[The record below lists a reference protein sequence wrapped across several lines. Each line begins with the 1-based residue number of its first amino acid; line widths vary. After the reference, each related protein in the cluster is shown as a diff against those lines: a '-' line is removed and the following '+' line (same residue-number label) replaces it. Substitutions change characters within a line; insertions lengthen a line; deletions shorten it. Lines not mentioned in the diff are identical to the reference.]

1 MTDDFSVELQ
11 VTLQQGSLDNVKNQI
26 KNIQTQ
32 PIKLQIDTAEAQN
45 KVNNIKKSLTSIH
58 TKPIQLQMNTTRVQ
72 NQLDNIR
79 QQIQALGNITINLG
93 GGNNNNG
100 INNQFSAM
108 QRAYRELY
116 NLSKQI
122 SSMEL
127 KVGKLNMSG
136 LNANNIAQYTA
147 QLNALR
153 TTYQT
158 LMTSLSNPNVNLN
171 SFFTQIDQSKTQ
183 IAGLSAVVDNA
194 RRSMATEIKL
204 NINNGSLG
212 SQIDTIEQKYNKLG
226 TTNQLVVDRITQLR
240 TLLSNIDASD
250 NIESVTNDYQTY
262 KQVLTDVT
270 NQINILQQ
278 QQTASIANAKLA
290 NAKTAFSS
298 EIDVWLRNNSA
309 AAKTFGSQ
317 IQTIKSQIQSADSV
331 SLGNLKAQFREVTQ
345 QARLAGEAGLS
356 FADRLKAQMS
366 KLGIYFS
373 ATMIIMQTVRAIKTG
388 INTVVELD
396 TSLLDLKKTS
406 KATNA
411 ELTNFY
417 YEANEQ
423 AKQLGVTTKEI
434 IQSTSDWSRLGF
446 NLNDSKTMAQVSS
459 IFKTISPGMDIDSA
473 TSGLVS
479 TMKAY
484 NIAASD
490 ALDGIASKIN
500 AIGNSQALSNNDIVE
515 FLTRSASAM
524 ASANN
529 TLEETIAL
537 GTAATEVT
545 RDAANV
551 GQMLK
556 TSSMR
561 LRGYDEETQTY
572 SEDVAVLT
580 GKIADLTKTA
590 KNPSGISLFTD
601 ETRQTYKSTYQI
613 IKDISEIYDDLTDKQ
628 QAQLLEAIG
637 GKRGGN
643 VVAAMI
649 TNFQAAE
656 NSMVTMASS
665 AGSAMKEMGIVE
677 ETLEYKLNALK
688 QTGVGIF
695 QNLFDRGDLGNAI
708 ELLTEVLS
716 IIDKITESIG
726 LLGTTITTI
735 GVISFVTN
743 FD

>member
-1 MTDDFSVELQ
+1 MADNFSVELQ
-11 VTLQQGSLDNVKNQI
+11 VELQQGSLDNVRNQI

-32 PIKLQIDTAEAQN
+32 
-45 KVNNIKKSLTSIH
+45 
-58 TKPIQLQMNTTRVQ
+58 PIQLQMNTTRVQ

-79 QQIQALGNITINLG
+79 RQIQALGNITINLG
-93 GGNNNNG
+93 GGNNGNG
-100 INNQFSAM
+100 INNQFSAT

-116 NLSKQI
+116 NMSKQI

-136 LNANNIAQYTA
+136 LNANSIAQYTA
-147 QLNALR
+147 QLNTLR

-212 SQIDTIEQKYNKLG
+212 SQIDTIEQKYNKLN
-226 TTNQLVVDRITQLR
+226 TTNQTVINRITQLR
-240 TLLSNIDASD
+240 TLLSNMDASD

-262 KQVLTDVT
+262 KQVLIDVT
-270 NQINILQQ
+270 NQVNTLQQ

-290 NAKTAFSS
+290 NAKIAFSS
-298 EIDVWLRNNSA
+298 EIDVWLKNNSA

-317 IQTIKSQIQSADSV
+317 IQSIKAQIQSADNV
-331 SLGNLKAQFREVTQ
+331 SLSNLKAQFREVTQ
-345 QARLAGEAGLS
+345 QARLAGETGLS

-388 INTVVELD
+388 ISTVVELD

-406 KATNA
+406 KATNV

-434 IQSTSDWSRLGF
+434 IQSTADWSRLGF

-556 TSSMR
+556 TTSMR

-628 QAQLLEAIG
+628 QAKLLEVIG

-643 VVAAMI
+643 VIAAMI

-656 NSMVTMASS
+656 NSMTTMASS
-665 AGSAMKEMGIVE
+665 AGSAMKEMSVVE
-677 ETLEYKLNALK
+677 ETLEYKLNVLK

-708 ELLTEVLS
+708 ELLTKVLS

-726 LLGTTITTI
+726 LLGTTIATI
-735 GVISFVTN
+735 GIVSFVTN

>member
-1 MTDDFSVELQ
+1 MADNFSVELQ
-11 VTLQQGSLDNVKNQI
+11 VELQQGSLDNVRNQI

-32 PIKLQIDTAEAQN
+32 
-45 KVNNIKKSLTSIH
+45 
-58 TKPIQLQMNTTRVQ
+58 PIQLQMNTTRVQ

-79 QQIQALGNITINLG
+79 RQIQALGNITINLG
-93 GGNNNNG
+93 GGNNGNG
-100 INNQFSAM
+100 INNQFSAT

-116 NLSKQI
+116 NMSKQI

-136 LNANNIAQYTA
+136 LNANSIAQYTA
-147 QLNALR
+147 QLNTLR

-212 SQIDTIEQKYNKLG
+212 SQIDTIEQKYNKLN
-226 TTNQLVVDRITQLR
+226 TTNQTVINRITQLR
-240 TLLSNIDASD
+240 TLLSNMDASD

-262 KQVLTDVT
+262 KQVLIDVT
-270 NQINILQQ
+270 NQVNTLQQ

-290 NAKTAFSS
+290 NAKIAFSS
-298 EIDVWLRNNSA
+298 EIDVWLKNNSA

-317 IQTIKSQIQSADSV
+317 IQSIKAQIQSADNV
-331 SLGNLKAQFREVTQ
+331 SLSNLKAQFREVTQ
-345 QARLAGEAGLS
+345 QARLAGETGLS

-388 INTVVELD
+388 ISTVVELD

-406 KATNA
+406 KATNV

-434 IQSTSDWSRLGF
+434 IQSTADWSRLGF

-556 TSSMR
+556 TTSMR

-628 QAQLLEAIG
+628 QAKLLEVIG

-643 VVAAMI
+643 IIAAMI

-656 NSMVTMASS
+656 NSMTTMASS
-665 AGSAMKEMGIVE
+665 AGSAMKEMSVVE
-677 ETLEYKLNALK
+677 ETLEYKLNVLK

-708 ELLTEVLS
+708 ELLTKVLS

-726 LLGTTITTI
+726 LLGTTIATI
-735 GVISFVTN
+735 GIVSFVTN

>member
-116 NLSKQI
+116 NMSKQI

-212 SQIDTIEQKYNKLG
+212 SQIDKIEQKYNKLG
-226 TTNQLVVDRITQLR
+226 TTNQLVIDRITQLR
-240 TLLSNIDASD
+240 TLLSNMDASD

-262 KQVLTDVT
+262 KQVLIDVT
-270 NQINILQQ
+270 NQVNTLQQ
-278 QQTASIANAKLA
+278 QQSASIANAKLA

-298 EIDVWLRNNSA
+298 EIDIWLRNNSA

-317 IQTIKSQIQSADSV
+317 IQAIKSQIQSADSV
-331 SLGNLKAQFREVTQ
+331 SLGNLKAQFREITQ
-345 QARLAGEAGLS
+345 QARIAGEAGLN

-373 ATMIIMQTVRAIKTG
+373 ATMIIMQTVRAIRTG

-396 TSLLDLKKTS
+396 DALLDLQKTA
-406 KATNA
+406 KATPN
-411 ELTNFY
+411 ELSQFY
-417 YEANEQ
+417 EEANEK
-423 AKQLGVTTKEI
+423 AKQYGVTTKEI
-434 IQSTSDWSRLGF
+434 ISSAADWSRLGYS
-446 NLNDSKTMAQVSS
+446 LEDSKLMSQYSAM
-459 IFKTISPGMDIDSA
+459 FANISPGMDIDTA

-479 TMKAY
+479 VMKAY
-484 NIAASD
+484 GIKAED
-490 ALDGIASKIN
+490 VLDGVMSKIN
-500 AIGNSQALSNNDIVE
+500 AVGNTAAESNIDIVDG
-515 FLTRSASAM
+515 LQNSASAM
-524 ASANN
+524 ATMGG

-537 GTAATEVT
+537 FTAAQEITQ
-545 RDAANV
+545 DSS
-551 GQMLK
+551 K
-556 TSSMR
+556 TGNALRSIAMR
-561 LRGYDEETQTY
+561 IRGRLQTSLHIKKFICTVPFY
-572 SEDVAVLT
+572 
-580 GKIADLTKTA
+580 KT
-590 KNPSGISLFTD
+590 
-601 ETRQTYKSTYQI
+601 
-613 IKDISEIYDDLTDKQ
+613 
-628 QAQLLEAIG
+628 
-637 GKRGGN
+637 
-643 VVAAMI
+643 AMI
-649 TNFQAAE
+649 T
-656 NSMVTMASS
+656 
-665 AGSAMKEMGIVE
+665 I
-677 ETLEYKLNALK
+677 
-688 QTGVGIF
+688 
-695 QNLFDRGDLGNAI
+695 
-708 ELLTEVLS
+708 
-716 IIDKITESIG
+716 
-726 LLGTTITTI
+726 
-735 GVISFVTN
+735 
-743 FD
+743 